1 MRISKYTI
9 LMIVSLMLIE
19 IGCGKKEGNVP
30 SAAERMRK
38 NKKVTIITEGVNAP
52 FEYGSGTSVQGLG
65 VDVGN
70 EIGKTLNIE
79 VNWVTLQ
86 SVENAQS
93 KLRGYDHLFEILK
106 NSEAEMIISSVGID
120 PNRENEFAFSR
131 PYYDTGDVI
140 AHQRTVFD
148 IKDLA
153 SLSGK
158 KVGVCAGRLGDSFM
172 STQKTATNVTIKRYR
187 YLDDV
192 LGGLSSTEIDAAFG
206 DEVIMANSVFN
217 NFSGTTLL
225 PNEIDKFQYA
235 VVVRKGEDELLA
247 KINETIDRMKTS
259 GDLDKLKEKWVGNI
273 VSKAI
278 GRGQED
284 KAIEE
289 KKKAAKTINVK
300 ITKVSGAWN
309 MDGLDGFQLQLE
321 GPAGT
326 YKSTPILTEGNRGNC
341 KFTTPVPP
349 GEYKLQMPMSRT
361 PAKVP
366 VLDYPKTSLEMEMNI
381 SGGTTSVIVK

>member
-1 MRISKYTI
+1 
-9 LMIVSLMLIE
+9 MLIA
-19 IGCGKKEGNVP
+19 IGCGKKEGAVP
-30 SAAERMRK
+30 SAAERMKK

-79 VNWVTLQ
+79 VNWITLQ

-120 PNRENEFAFSR
+120 PNRENEFAFSK

-158 KVGVCAGRLGDSFM
+158 KVGVCAGRIGDAFM

-187 YLDDV
+187 SLDDV
-192 LGGLSSTEIDAAFG
+192 LGGLSSTEIDAAVG

-225 PNEIDKFQYA
+225 PNEILKYQYA

-284 KAIEE
+284 KAIEG
-289 KKKAAKTINVK
+289 KKKAPKTINVK

-309 MDGLDGFQLQLE
+309 MDRLDGFQLVLE
-321 GPAGT
+321 GPSGK
-326 YKSTPILTEGNRGNC
+326 YQSTPILTEGNRGNC
-341 KFTTPVPP
+341 KFSTPVPP
-349 GEYKLQMPMSRT
+349 GEYKLQMPISRT
-361 PAKVP
+361 PATVP
-366 VLDYPKTSLEMEMNI
+366 VLDFPKTSLEMEMNI
-381 SGGTTSVIVK
+381 SGGTISVVVK

>member
-1 MRISKYTI
+1 MTI
-9 LMIVSLMLIE
+9 GLMLIAV
-19 IGCGKKEGNVP
+19 GCGKKEGNVP
-30 SAAERMRK
+30 SAAERMK
-38 NKKVTIITEGVNAP
+38 KTKKVTIITEGVNAP

-79 VNWVTLQ
+79 VNWITLQ

-106 NSEAEMIISSVGID
+106 KSEAEMIISSVGID
-120 PNRENEFAFSR
+120 PNRENEFVFSK

-148 IKDLA
+148 IKDIA

-187 YLDDV
+187 SLDDV

-259 GDLDKLKEKWVGNI
+259 GDLEKLKEKWVGDI
-273 VSKAI
+273 VNKAI
-278 GRGQED
+278 KRGEGDIRD
-284 KAIEE
+284 KQLRESP
-289 KKKAAKTINVK
+289 KTINVR
-300 ITKVSGAWN
+300 ITKVSGAWS
-309 MDGLDGFQLQLE
+309 MDRLDGFQLVLE
-321 GPAGT
+321 GAAGK
-326 YKSTPILTEGNRGNC
+326 YQSTPILTEGNRGNC

-349 GEYKLQMPMSRT
+349 GEYKLQMPISRS
-361 PAKVP
+361 PAKVS
-366 VLDYPKTSLEMEMNI
+366 VITLAKTSLDMDMSI
-381 SGGTTSVIVK
+381 SGGTITVSVK

>member
-1 MRISKYTI
+1 
-9 LMIVSLMLIE
+9 MIVSLMLIE

-247 KINETIDRMKTS
+247 KINKTIDRMKTS

-300 ITKVSGAWN
+300 ITKISGAWN

>member
-1 MRISKYTI
+1 
-9 LMIVSLMLIE
+9 MIVSLMLIA

-120 PNRENEFAFSR
+120 SNRENEFAFSR

>member
-1 MRISKYTI
+1 
-9 LMIVSLMLIE
+9 
-19 IGCGKKEGNVP
+19 
-30 SAAERMRK
+30 
-38 NKKVTIITEGVNAP
+38 
-52 FEYGSGTSVQGLG
+52 
-65 VDVGN
+65 
-70 EIGKTLNIE
+70 
-79 VNWVTLQ
+79 
-86 SVENAQS
+86 
-93 KLRGYDHLFEILK
+93 
-106 NSEAEMIISSVGID
+106 
-120 PNRENEFAFSR
+120 
-131 PYYDTGDVI
+131 
-140 AHQRTVFD
+140 
-148 IKDLA
+148 
-153 SLSGK
+153 
-158 KVGVCAGRLGDSFM
+158 
-172 STQKTATNVTIKRYR
+172 
-187 YLDDV
+187 
-192 LGGLSSTEIDAAFG
+192 
-206 DEVIMANSVFN
+206 
-217 NFSGTTLL
+217 
-225 PNEIDKFQYA
+225 
-235 VVVRKGEDELLA
+235 
-247 KINETIDRMKTS
+247 MKTS

-300 ITKVSGAWN
+300 ITKISGAWN

>member
-1 MRISKYTI
+1 MRISKCTI
-9 LMIVSLMLIE
+9 LMIVSLMLIA

-120 PNRENEFAFSR
+120 SNRENEFAFSR

>member
-1 MRISKYTI
+1 
-9 LMIVSLMLIE
+9 MIVSLMLIE

-52 FEYGSGTSVQGLG
+52 FEYGSGTSLQGLG

-247 KINETIDRMKTS
+247 KINKTIDRMKTS

-300 ITKVSGAWN
+300 ITKISGAWN

>member
-1 MRISKYTI
+1 
-9 LMIVSLMLIE
+9 MIVSLMLIE

>member
-1 MRISKYTI
+1 
-9 LMIVSLMLIE
+9 MIVSLMLIA

-38 NKKVTIITEGVNAP
+38 TKKVTIITEGVNAP

-79 VNWVTLQ
+79 VNWITLQ

-120 PNRENEFAFSR
+120 PNRENEFAFSM

-140 AHQRTVFD
+140 AHQREVYE

-158 KVGVCAGRLGDSFM
+158 KVGVCAGRPGDTFM
-172 STQKTATNVTIKRYR
+172 AAQKTATNVTLKKYR
-187 YLDDV
+187 SLDDA
-192 LGGLSSTEIDAAFG
+192 LGALSSTEIDAVVG

-217 NFSGTTLL
+217 NFSGTTLE
-225 PNEIDKFQYA
+225 PNQVNKYQYA
-235 VVVRKGEDELLA
+235 VVVRKGENELLA
-247 KINETIDRMKTS
+247 KINETIDRLKTS
-259 GDLDKLKEKWVGNI
+259 GELDKLKDKWVGNI
-273 VSKAI
+273 VKKAI

-284 KAIEE
+284 KAIEN
-289 KKKAAKTINVK
+289 KKKAPKTINVK
-300 ITKVSGAWN
+300 ITKVSGAWS
-309 MDGLDGFQLQLE
+309 MDRLDGFQLVLE
-321 GPAGT
+321 GPAG
-326 YKSTPILTEGNRGNC
+326 KFQSTPILTEGNRGNC
-341 KFTTPVPP
+341 KFTNAVKP
-349 GEYKLQMPMSRT
+349 GEYKLQMPISRT
-361 PAKVP
+361 PANVSVP
-366 VLDYPKTSLEMEMNI
+366 DWAETSLNMDMSI
-381 SGGTTSVIVK
+381 SGGTITVKFVK

>member
-1 MRISKYTI
+1 MT
-9 LMIVSLMLIE
+9 VVLMLIAV
-19 IGCGKKEGNVP
+19 GCGKKEGNVP

-38 NKKVTIITEGVNAP
+38 NKKVTIITEGINAP

-65 VDVGN
+65 VDIGD

-79 VNWVTLQ
+79 VNWITLQ

-106 NSEAEMIISSVGID
+106 NGEAEMIISSVAID
-120 PNRENEFAFSR
+120 PNRENEFAFSN

-140 AHQRTVFD
+140 AHQRAVFD

-158 KVGVCAGRLGDSFM
+158 KVGVCAGRIGDTFM
-172 STQKTATNVTIKRYR
+172 STQKTASNVTIKRYR
-187 YLDDV
+187 SLDDV
-192 LGGLSSTEIDAAFG
+192 LGGLSSTEIDAAVG

-225 PNEIDKFQYA
+225 PNKIDRYQYT

-259 GDLDKLKEKWVGNI
+259 GDLDKLKEKWVDNI

-289 KKKAAKTINVK
+289 KKKAPKTINVK

-309 MDGLDGFQLQLE
+309 MDRLDGFQLTLE
-321 GPAGT
+321 GPTGS

-349 GEYKLQMPMSRT
+349 GEYKLQMPISRT

-366 VLDYPKTSLEMEMNI
+366 VLDFPKTSLEMEMNI
-381 SGGTTSVIVK
+381 SGGTISVVVK